1 MKKFFL
7 LTAVVCL
14 CCYVSIAQQE
24 GDSSSQ
30 EGVSFGD
37 GASVFSNFSYTV
49 KDYNKI
55 LLQWN
60 PGNSFPDSTGGSGYF
75 IVEKSEDGNTYE
87 TFGAIKNAGN
97 VNQYEFTNNTS
108 ATGHNF
114 YRIKYQGQSG
124 QSYYSKPLQ
133 ISTQGEVAI
142 KFYPNPV
149 DKLLIVETDHKADM
163 QLINS
168 LGTIR
173 LSSNLHQGVQVI
185 DVSTLEPG
193 AYILHIVDNDRKRN
207 ILQQLVK
214 K

>member
-1 MKKFFL
+1 ME
-7 LTAVVCL
+7 A
-14 CCYVSIAQQE
+14 
-24 GDSSSQ
+24 DSL
-30 EGVSFGD
+30 F
-37 GASVFSNFSYTV
+37 ANFSYTV

-60 PGNSFPDSTGGSGYF
+60 AGNISTDTAAGSDYF
-75 IVEKSEDGNTYE
+75 IVEKSEDGNVFE
-87 TFGAIKNAGN
+87 TFGAIKKVANIN
-97 VNQYEFTNNTS
+97 EYEFTNNAS
-108 ATGHNF
+108 ATGYNI
-114 YRIKYQGQSG
+114 YRIKYVAKGGQI
-124 QSYYSKPLQ
+124 YYSKPVS
-133 ISTQGEVAI
+133 INTQEEAAI

-149 DKLLIVETDHKADM
+149 DKLLIVETDHKADL

-173 LSSNLHQGVQVI
+173 LSSALHQGVQVI
-185 DVSTLEPG
+185 DVSTLEAG